1 MMPIALMAKL
11 LSLDRAGRDRP
22 VRSDS
27 SEDLEQARRALT
39 AAAAHGDDG
48 IFDAAALALD
58 QRVAAAARAGHAERV
73 AERAPAAVDVEPFIG
88 HAERFAAIVPLHP
101 ELPI

>member
-39 AAAAHGDDG
+39 AADAHGDDG

-58 QRVAAAARAGHAERV
+58 QRVADAARAGHAERV
-73 AERAPAAVDVEPFIG
+73 ADRDRAAVDVERFIG
-88 HAERFAAIVPLHP
+88 EDRKSTRLNSSH
-101 ELPI
+101 